1 MCIIPGPGHG
11 ARGMP
16 EVKGRMKLKAA
27 SGMGTATWATV
38 AGLLLFVAACSS
50 SGSNGPADP
59 DPMQD
64 VVPPQDVLGETGPLD
79 IPDNATTPELTD
91 PGTSETMFEDTIPE
105 TTVET
110 VALEVLVPESPCDQ
124 PELADC
130 PSTTPPPEGQQA
142 IKKFVAD
149 NAIPLTCDASGGQ
162 WDYTVFMREFQG
174 RQVLVLGEIHGS
186 NEIGPDSVDLAEH
199 LVRHAGVDTW
209 VLEIGMDTT
218 EALNAYAQTGDAAAA
233 QAIGFQMYGDNMF
246 RRVFP
251 ERALALQQEGLDV
264 YLAGIDVPQRL
275 AWVNEQIEALVEG
288 LTDPARAL
296 VLDTIPPPRE
306 VESYGMFGLETA
318 YVNLTKA
325 YHEHILDSL
334 DTVCQALTADEC
346 EWLEK
351 LSLALWTGAIMAS
364 QDFMMAA
371 MTGQD
376 MSAMIEMLKAREELV
391 KYLFERAIEARP
403 GRVYAH
409 MGAAHAGKGTWTVS
423 SYLDEEVF
431 TDQDA
436 VYTVTPAIGNGSQ
449 VFYGIMSQPVPAEP
463 PVISSALDPQAGD
476 RYFLAADEPGQ
487 DCSESPFMDH
497 PIPDLDGS
505 FYGVAYDAFVWY
517 RKLTADTPGGMFYSA
532 PPWKQQFF
540 RDQVRRLQYG
550 NRLMTGRRAW

>member
-1 MCIIPGPGHG
+1 MMKRAQGTGWRTV
-11 ARGMP
+11 AR
-16 EVKGRMKLKAA
+16 AA
-27 SGMGTATWATV
+27 A
-38 AGLLLFVAACSS
+38 AGLLIFAAACSGN
-50 SGSNGPADP
+50 GSNGTP
-59 DPMQD
+59 DTGPGPD
-64 VVPPQDVLGETGPLD
+64 GNSPLDVLTESGPMDFPDNTAVPETTDPETGV
-79 IPDNATTPELTD
+79 
-91 PGTSETMFEDTIPE
+91 EDTIPE
-105 TTVET
+105 TAMET
-110 VALEVLVPESPCDQ
+110 VALEVMVPASPCDQ
-124 PELADC
+124 PELATC
-130 PSTTPPPEGQQA
+130 PTTTPPPEGQQA
-142 IKKFVAD
+142 VKAFVSA
-149 NAIPLTCDASGGQ
+149 NAIPLQCDASGGQ

-174 RQVLVLGEIHGS
+174 RQVMVLGEIHGS

-199 LVRHAGVDTW
+199 LARHAGVDTW

-218 EALNAYAQTGDAAAA
+218 DALNAYARTGDAAAA

-251 ERALALQQEGLDV
+251 QRALELRSEGLDL

-275 AWVNEQIEALVEG
+275 AWVNEQIEALVDG
-288 LTDPARAL
+288 LAAPAKAM
-296 VLDTIPPPRE
+296 VLDTLPPPRE
-306 VESYGMFGLETA
+306 VDSYGMFGLETA
-318 YVNLTKA
+318 YVNQAKA
-325 YHEHILDSL
+325 YREHILGSL
-334 DTVCQALTADEC
+334 DTVCQAMSAEDC

-376 MSAMIEMLKAREELV
+376 MSAMIEMLKHREELV
-391 KYLFERAIEARP
+391 KYLFHKAIEARP

-431 TDQDA
+431 AGQDA

-463 PVISSALDPQAGD
+463 PIITSALDPLPED
-476 RYFLAADEPGQ
+476 RYFLAADEPGL
-487 DCSESPFMDH
+487 DCNESPFMDH
-497 PIPDLDGS
+497 AIPDLDGS

-517 RKLTADTPGGMFYSA
+517 RELTADTPTGMFYSA

-550 NRLMTGRRAW
+550 NRLMTGRDAL